1 LDTVSGDCKDTTSW
15 RVPSGA
21 PAGAC
26 AAPWYNDPM
35 LKITEIFANV
45 QGETS
50 YSGYPFAFVRL
61 TGCNLRCR
69 YCDTTYAYDS
79 GEEFPLEEVVSRVTG
94 FGLTRACVTGGE
106 PLLQDETSALVAALL
121 DRGQEVLVETNGTLP
136 LSGLDP
142 RAVKI
147 MDVKC
152 PSSGEDRKM
161 LWENFR
167 HLTERD
173 EVKFVISSPEDYRY
187 AKEVAARYR
196 RDRKWGILLSPAFG
210 LLAPERLAGWMVGD
224 GLDARFQLQLHKL
237 VWGPDRRG
245 V

>member
-1 LDTVSGDCKDTTSW
+1 
-15 RVPSGA
+15 
-21 PAGAC
+21 
-26 AAPWYNDPM
+26 M
-35 LKITEIFANV
+35 LKVTEIFASV

-61 TGCNLRCR
+61 AGCNLRCR
-69 YCDTTYAYDS
+69 HCDTTYAYEA
-79 GEEFPLEEVVSRVTG
+79 GEAFPVEEVVSRVAA
-94 FGLTRACVTGGE
+94 FGLGRACVTGGE
-106 PLLQDETSALVAALL
+106 PLLQEDAPALVATLL
-121 DRGQEVLVETNGTLP
+121 DRGQEVLVETNGTLS
-136 LSGLDP
+136 LAGLDP

-161 LWENFR
+161 LWENFL

-196 RDRKWGILLSPAFG
+196 RERKWGVLLSPAFG
-210 LLAPERLAGWMVGD
+210 VLPPERLAGWMVAD
-224 GLDARFQLQLHKL
+224 GLDARLQLQLHKL
-237 VWGPDRRG
+237 VWGPDRSG

>member
-1 LDTVSGDCKDTTSW
+1 LLTISEVF
-15 RVPSGA
+15 
-21 PAGAC
+21 AG
-26 AAPWYNDPM
+26 
-35 LKITEIFANV
+35 I

-79 GEEFPLEEVVSRVTG
+79 GREFALEDVVSRVAA
-94 FGLTRACVTGGE
+94 FGLSRACVTGGE
-106 PLLQDETSALVAALL
+106 PLLQEDAFPLVEALL
-121 DRGQEVLVETNGTLP
+121 DRGHQVLVETNGTVP
-136 LSGLDP
+136 LARLDP

-152 PSSGEDRKM
+152 PASGEHGKM
-161 LWENFR
+161 LWSNFR
-167 HLTERD
+167 SLGDRD
-173 EVKFVISSPEDYRY
+173 EVKFVISTNEDYRY
-187 AKEVAARYR
+187 AKEVLR
-196 RDRKWGILLSPAFG
+196 RHRGESRWGALFSPAFG
-210 LLAPERLAGWMVGD
+210 FLPPDKLADWILEDALDVRLH
-224 GLDARFQLQLHKL
+224 LQIHKY

>member
-1 LDTVSGDCKDTTSW
+1 
-15 RVPSGA
+15 
-21 PAGAC
+21 
-26 AAPWYNDPM
+26 M
-35 LKITEIFANV
+35 LKITEIFASV

-69 YCDTTYAYDS
+69 YCDTSYAYDD
-79 GEEFPLEEVVSRVTG
+79 GEDLPVGEVVSRVVS
-94 FGLTRACVTGGE
+94 FGLTRSCVTGGE
-106 PLLQDETSALVAALL
+106 PLLQDEAPALVEALL
-121 DRGQEVLVETNGTLP
+121 DLGQEVLVETNGTLP

-152 PSSGEDRKM
+152 PSSGEDRKT

-167 HLTERD
+167 HLTGRD
-173 EVKFVISSPEDYRY
+173 EVKFVVSSEEDYRY
-187 AKEVAARYR
+187 AKDVASRYR
-196 RDRKWGILLSPAFG
+196 RGRDWNMLLSPAFG
-210 LLAPERLAGWMVGD
+210 SIPPERLAGWMIGD
-224 GLDARFQLQLHKL
+224 GLDARLQMQLHKII
-237 VWGPDRRG
+237 WEPDRRG

>member
-1 LDTVSGDCKDTTSW
+1 
-15 RVPSGA
+15 
-21 PAGAC
+21 
-26 AAPWYNDPM
+26 M
-35 LKITEIFANV
+35 LKVTEIFASV

-69 YCDTTYAYDS
+69 YCDTVYAYDA
-79 GEEFPLEEVVSRVTG
+79 GEEFPLEEVVSRVTA
-94 FGLTRACVTGGE
+94 FGLPRSCVTGGE
-106 PLLQDETSALVAALL
+106 PLLQEEAPALVTALL
-121 DRGQEVLVETNGTLP
+121 DLGQEVLVETNGTIP
-136 LSGLDP
+136 LAPLDP

-152 PSSGEDRKM
+152 PSSGEDGKM

-173 EVKFVISSPEDYRY
+173 EVKFVISSEEDYRY
-187 AKEVAARYR
+187 AKGVAARYR
-196 RDRKWGILLSPAFG
+196 RDVKWEILFSPAFG
-210 LLAPERLAGWMVGD
+210 LLAPERLAGWMIGD